1 MNGEHVDLA
10 RALGISLARAT
21 EESVR
26 QEARRALAGSQLTDA
41 QKQSAAR
48 LYRAALLSLR
58 ESERT
63 SEHVKAQSHRRRR
76 AD

>member
-1 MNGEHVDLA
+1 VNGEHVDIA

-48 LYRAALLSLR
+48 LYRAALLS
-58 ESERT
+58 RT
-63 SEHVKAQSHRRRR
+63 TPRKRV
-76 AD
+76 